1 MDQTFI
7 CDNSQCKLRA
17 RRRPTRTGGERHAHH
32 KCKIMMTYDDAYSM
46 AGPSEGGGLEARVL
60 PVKEF

>member
-17 RRRPTRTGGERHAHH
+17 RRRPTRTSGERHVRH
-32 KCKIMMTYDDAYSM
+32 KCKIMMTYDLYDAYSV
-46 AGPSEGGGLEARVL
+46 AGSSEGGGG
-60 PVKEF
+60 

>member
-17 RRRPTRTGGERHAHH
+17 RRRPTRTGGERHARH
-32 KCKIMMTYDDAYSM
+32 KCKIMMTYDLYDAYSV
-46 AGPSEGGGLEARVL
+46 AGSSEGGGG
-60 PVKEF
+60 